1 MSSSDSKNDPAKPEG
16 KDPRDLINRG
26 IKEPSPLGTTVFVG
40 LRSLD
45 PVIQYGILARGWGS
59 SLLHRIG
66 LSTLSAGLPTNTG
79 TIIDKL
85 NLSPYRLILLAM
97 ATGSSLKQIYWL
109 VGISEYRFDVGPA
122 LMVVGYNTVFNSL
135 NNLLFTTT
143 AFSASLSGN
152 ETFPQTPLIVG
163 SIMFVVG
170 ILTEAIAEY
179 QRMRFKMDPKNK
191 GKPYTGGLWQYARH
205 INYTGYS
212 LWRAGY
218 SLAAGGWIWGAAAFA
233 WQYTDFVMRA
243 VPVLNDYCEKRVSF
257 CQTGSGIQRTVLLTC
272 CSTVKIGRSLSN
284 RHHTS

>member
-1 MSSSDSKNDPAKPEG
+1 VDFVQ
-16 KDPRDLINRG
+16 RG
-26 IKEPSPLGTTVFVG
+26 VKEPSPLGTTVYFG

-45 PVIQYGILARGWGS
+45 PLLQYGILARGWGS
-59 SLLHRIG
+59 SLLHKIG
-66 LSTLSAGLPTNTG
+66 FSTLPAGLPTNTG

-85 NLSPYRLILLAM
+85 GLSPYRLILLAM
-97 ATGSSLKQIYWL
+97 ATGSCLKQIYWL
-109 VGISEYRFDVGPA
+109 VGTSEEKFGPGA
-122 LMVVGYNTVFNSL
+122 AVAVAGYNMTFNTL
-135 NNLLFTTT
+135 NHLLFTTT

-163 SIMFVVG
+163 SIMYVVG
-170 ILTEAIAEY
+170 ILTEAVAEY
-179 QRMRFKMDPKNK
+179 QRMRFKRNPKNK

-243 VPVLNDYCEKRVSF
+243 VPVLNEYCEKKVSF
-257 CQTGSGIQRTVLLTC
+257 VGPTQRAGLLTWFA
-272 CSTVKIGRSLSN
+272 VR
-284 RHHTS
+284 

>member
-1 MSSSDSKNDPAKPEG
+1 MSSSDPKQEPAKPQG
-16 KDPRDLINRG
+16 KKQVDFVQRG
-26 IKEPSPLGTTVFVG
+26 VKEPSPLGTTVYFG

-45 PVIQYGILARGWGS
+45 PLLQYGILARGWGS
-59 SLLHRIG
+59 SLLHKIG
-66 LSTLSAGLPTNTG
+66 FSTLPAGLPTNTG

-85 NLSPYRLILLAM
+85 GLSPYRLILLAM
-97 ATGSSLKQIYWL
+97 ATGSCLKQIYWL
-109 VGISEYRFDVGPA
+109 VGTSEEKFGPGA
-122 LMVVGYNTVFNSL
+122 AVAVAGYNMTFNTL
-135 NNLLFTTT
+135 NHLLFTTT

-163 SIMFVVG
+163 SIMYVVG
-170 ILTEAIAEY
+170 ILTEAVAEY
-179 QRMRFKMDPKNK
+179 QRMRFKRNPKNK

-243 VPVLNDYCEKRVSF
+243 VPVLNEYCEKKVSF
-257 CQTGSGIQRTVLLTC
+257 VGPTQRAGLLTWFA
-272 CSTVKIGRSLSN
+272 VR
-284 RHHTS
+284 